1 MNKEIIIKKE
11 HIVPVFNNR
20 FLNVY
25 DIQYKEGKHY
35 YKGD

>member
-25 DIQYKEGKHY
+25 DNASRRTA
-35 YKGD
+35 